1 MPAYQTLP
9 FTKEDVPPPVEQDTE
24 AILRIARVAGAAL
37 RQLRE
42 THEIST
48 GRAVHL
54 LNVTAEELSRAEGG
68 QLIEVTR
75 RGRVIDIVRP
85 SPMAAVTYSWWDVR
99 RWL

>member
-75 RGRVIDIVRP
+75 RGRLSTILLSMLLFV
-85 SPMAAVTYSWWDVR
+85 Y
-99 RWL
+99 